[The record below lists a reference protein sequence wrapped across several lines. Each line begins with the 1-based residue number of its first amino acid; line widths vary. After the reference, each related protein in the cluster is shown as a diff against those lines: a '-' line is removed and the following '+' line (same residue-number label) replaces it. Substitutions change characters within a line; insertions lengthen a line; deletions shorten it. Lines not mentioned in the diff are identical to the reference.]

1 MIAVTGANGA
11 VGRRVLER
19 LPEARGLTRQDA
31 EYRDTDAMA
40 RALRGVTTLLLVSG
54 RESKDRVA
62 EHKSAVDGAV
72 RANVQRIVYLSF
84 YGAAPDCTF
93 TFARD
98 HWHTEEHIKRSGLR
112 WTFVRDNLYLEM
124 IPRFAGADGVIR
136 GPAGDGRVAA
146 VSYEDV
152 AESVKSVLIADHD
165 NATYSLTG
173 PEAFTLH
180 EAAEAFGLRYHPETI
195 EEAHAWRQGAP
206 FEVEGW
212 VTSYTAIAAG
222 ELAGV
227 TDHVEQL
234 TGRKPRG
241 LPTRT

>member
-1 MIAVTGANGA
+1 
-11 VGRRVLER
+11 
-19 LPEARGLTRQDA
+19 
-31 EYRDTDAMA
+31 MA
-40 RALRGVTTLLLVSG
+40 RALDGVTTLFLVSG

-62 EHKSAVDGAV
+62 EHKSAVDAAV
-72 RANVQRIVYLSF
+72 RAGVERIVYLSF
-84 YGAAPDCTF
+84 YGAAADCTF
-93 TFARD
+93 TFGRD

-112 WTFVRDNLYLEM
+112 WTFLRDNLYLEM

-152 AESVKSVLIADHD
+152 AASVASVLRGEHDHV
-165 NATYSLTG
+165 TYSLTG

-180 EAAEAFGLRYHPETI
+180 EAAEAFGLRYHPETV
-195 EEAHAWRQGAP
+195 EEAYASRRDLGAP

-222 ELAGV
+222 EFAEV
-227 TDHVEQL
+227 TDHVERL
-234 TGRKPRG
+234 TGRRPQG